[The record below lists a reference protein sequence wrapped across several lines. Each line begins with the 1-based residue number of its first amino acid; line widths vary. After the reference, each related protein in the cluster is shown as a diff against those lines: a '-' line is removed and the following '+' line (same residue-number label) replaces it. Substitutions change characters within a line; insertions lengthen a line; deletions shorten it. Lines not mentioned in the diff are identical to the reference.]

1 MKKTMTRALKISAC
15 YIVKNE
21 AENLVKS
28 IKSLKNQVNE
38 IVVVDTG
45 STDNTIAVA
54 RKLGAKVYSFPW
66 QDDFSKAR
74 NFALSKAKGDW
85 LVLLDADEYFTAKTA
100 GNIRQVIR
108 QAQQADALLVRL
120 VNYDVDKAEVQDYF
134 YQLRIV
140 RNQQGLHYEGKI
152 HEELMLSDGKSMNFR
167 RVSPET
173 LEIYHTGYSNSVTR
187 QKVERNLSILQQAVA
202 DGQSE
207 AELARYFCDCY
218 LGLGDM
224 EKCTYYGWLDV
235 KKGRRLVNFGS
246 RCHRVLMAYYAG
258 LSDTDSISKR
268 RQLAEISVEQY
279 PEVPDFWAEYSE
291 CLYQAEEYDKA
302 IAAMEKALQLMQDYH
317 GMEPSMLVERN
328 MAPQL
333 EDRLQVFRQAQADLI
348 NQEKST
354 IKPTEDKCNGGIQM
368 ARLKNKI
375 NKNRM
380 KKRNNQAKQVLT
392 SLKHDMQQFME
403 TEDYAAAM
411 DVMAEM
417 ANNKQMDGEIM
428 YWGAQCYFFTGD
440 FERAEKWVNNAL
452 NNGYN
457 SVGLKML
464 LATLCMADERNEDAF
479 KLCEA
484 VLTEGIEGMSQQEQE
499 IFDNFMDNIS
509 YGYDELVSEYPKISA
524 YLQKKQIENEANSPV
539 NKLKEIL
546 KSRKIEEA
554 KPQQA
559 KVQEEVKTEPEE
571 VSSEDKAQAA
581 LARLRQLLS
590 KNKDSEEK
598 QVVEEVNEVQESDAA
613 TITREDITPEAVRE
627 KEVTASEI
635 QQVEAAQPIV
645 EEFDNVQQN
654 ESEKIDVS
662 DTLAKIAAKEIS
674 LVEKVRLINVFAG
687 VCYQQ
692 GDYQSA
698 FDLLSAALEL
708 DGQDAATLKNIAY
721 TCLSAGEQEQA
732 MSFAAKLPVVDF
744 ALLYALKQN

>member
-1 MKKTMTRALKISAC
+1 MGKAGAMKISAC

-21 AENLVKS
+21 AKNLVKS

-45 STDNTIAVA
+45 STDNTIIVA
-54 RKLGAKVYSFPW
+54 RKLGAKVYSFLW

-74 NFALSKAKGDW
+74 NYALSKAQGDW
-85 LVLLDADEYFTAKTA
+85 LILLDADEYFTAKTA
-100 GNIRQVIR
+100 GNIRKIIR
-108 QAQQADALLVRL
+108 QAKQIDGLLVQL
-120 VNYDVDKAEVQDYF
+120 VNFDVDKAEVQNYF
-134 YQLRIV
+134 NALRIV
-140 RNQQGLHYEGKI
+140 KKQAGLHYEGMI
-152 HEELMLSDGKSMNFR
+152 HEELKLSSDNTMKLTQVPANM
-167 RVSPET
+167 
-173 LEIYHTGYSNSVTR
+173 LEIYHTGYATSVSQ
-187 QKVERNLSILQQAVA
+187 QKIKRNLQMLQQAVA
-202 DGQSE
+202 KGQSE
-207 AELARYFCDCY
+207 ESLARYFCDCY
-218 LGLGDM
+218 FGLEDM
-224 EKCTYYGWLDV
+224 EKCEHYGWMEIS
-235 KKGRRLVNFGS
+235 KGRQALNFGS
-246 RCHRVLMAYYAG
+246 RCHRILMNYYG
-258 LSDTDSISKR
+258 QRTDAESMAKR

-291 CLYQAEEYDKA
+291 CFYQAGEYAQA
-302 IAAMEKALQLMQDYH
+302 IDAMEKALQLMQDYH
-317 GMEPSMLVERN
+317 GMEPSMLVEWH

-333 EDRLQVFRQAQADLI
+333 EDRLHIFRRAQANLI

-354 IKPTEDKCNGGIQM
+354 IKPTDDKCNGGIQM

-380 KKRNNQAKQVLT
+380 KKRNNQVKQVL
-392 SLKHDMQQFME
+392 SGLKHDMQQFME
-403 TEDYAAAM
+403 AEDYTAAM

-417 ANNKQMDGEIM
+417 AANKQMDGKIM

-464 LATLCMADERNEDAF
+464 LATLCMTEERSEEAF

-484 VLTEGIEGMSQQEQE
+484 VLTEGIEGMSKQDQE
-499 IFDNFMDNIS
+499 IFDNFMDNIN

-524 YLQKKQIENEANSPV
+524 YLQKKQADIEANSPV
-539 NKLKEIL
+539 NKLKQIL
-546 KSRKIEEA
+546 KGKQDEEI
-554 KPQQA
+554 KPHQTE
-559 KVQEEVKTEPEE
+559 VQEDVKIEPEE
-571 VSSEDKAQAA
+571 VPSEDKAQAA

-590 KNKDSEEK
+590 NNKANGEK
-598 QVVEEVNEVQESDAA
+598 KTVEEVNEVQEPAEA
-613 TITREDITPEAVRE
+613 TITREDITPVAVQE
-627 KEVTASEI
+627 KKLPAPDV
-635 QQVEAAQPIV
+635 QQVEENQPIV
-645 EEFDNVQQN
+645 EESDNVQQN
-654 ESEKIDVS
+654 EVEKVDVS

-698 FDLLSAALEL
+698 FDLLSAAMEL

-732 MSFAAKLPVVDF
+732 MSFATKLPVVDF

>member
-1 MKKTMTRALKISAC
+1 MGKAGALKISAC

-21 AENLVKS
+21 AENLAKS
-28 IKSLKNQVNE
+28 IKSLKTQVNE

-45 STDNTIAVA
+45 SIDNTMTVA
-54 RKLGAKVYSFPW
+54 RKLGAKVYSFSW

-74 NFALSKAKGDW
+74 NFALSKAQGDW

-100 GNIRQVIR
+100 GNIRKIIH
-108 QAQQADALLVRL
+108 QAQQADALLIQM
-120 VNYDVDKAEVQDYF
+120 VNYDVDKAEIQDYF

-152 HEELMLSDGKSMNFR
+152 HEELKLSEGKSMKFLR
-167 RVSPET
+167 IPPEM
-173 LEIYHTGYSNSVTR
+173 LEIYHTGYASSVSR
-187 QKVERNLSILQQAVA
+187 QKLERNLKLLQQAV
-202 DGQSE
+202 DNGQSE
-207 AELARYFCDCY
+207 IDLARYFCDCY

-224 EKCTYYGWLDV
+224 EKCIYYGWLDV
-235 KKGRRLVNFGS
+235 KKEWQSVNFGS
-246 RCHRVLMAYYAG
+246 RCHRVLMAYYG
-258 LSDTDSISKR
+258 GRNDGESISKR

-291 CLYQAEEYDKA
+291 CLYQAGEYDQA
-302 IAAMEKALQLMQDYH
+302 IAAMEKALQLMQNYR
-317 GMEPSMLVERN
+317 GMEPSMLVEGN

-392 SLKHDMQQFME
+392 GLKHDMQQLME
-403 TEDYAAAM
+403 AEDYTAAM

-417 ANNKQMDGEIM
+417 AANKQMDGEIM

-464 LATLCMADERNEDAF
+464 LATLCMSEERNEDAF

-484 VLTEGIEGMSQQEQE
+484 VLTEGIEGMSKQDQE

-509 YGYDELVSEYPKISA
+509 YGYDELVAEYPKISK
-524 YLQKKQIENEANSPV
+524 YLQKKQADNEVNSPV
-539 NKLKEIL
+539 SKLKQIL
-546 KSRKIEEA
+546 KSKEVEEA
-554 KPQQA
+554 KPQQVD
-559 KVQEEVKTEPEE
+559 VQEEVKTETEE
-571 VSSEDKAQAA
+571 APSEDKAQAA

-598 QVVEEVNEVQESDAA
+598 QAVEEVNEVQEPAEA
-613 TITREDITPEAVRE
+613 IINREVVVPESVQEKEEITP
-627 KEVTASEI
+627 EI
-635 QQVEAAQPIV
+635 QQVEENQPI
-645 EEFDNVQQN
+645 EEESDKVQQN
-654 ESEKIDVS
+654 ETEKVDVS
-662 DTLAKIAAKEIS
+662 DTLTKIAAKEIS

-708 DGQDAATLKNIAY
+708 DGQDVATLKNIVY

-732 MSFAAKLPVVDF
+732 LSFAAKLPVVDF

>member
-54 RKLGAKVYSFPW
+54 RKLGAKVYSFLW

-85 LVLLDADEYFTAKTA
+85 LILLDADEYFTDETA

-108 QAQQADALLVRL
+108 QAQQADALLVHL
-120 VNYDVDKAEVQDYF
+120 VNYDVDKARMQEYF

-140 RNQQGLHYEGKI
+140 RNQQGIHYEGKI
-152 HEELMLSDGKSMNFR
+152 HEELKLSEGKSMKFLMIP
-167 RVSPET
+167 PEA
-173 LEIYHTGYSNSVTR
+173 LKIYHTGYSNSVTR
-187 QKVERNLSILQQAVA
+187 EKVERNLRILQQAVA

-302 IAAMEKALQLMQDYH
+302 IAAMEKALQLMQDYR
-317 GMEPSMLVERN
+317 GIEPSMLVERN

-380 KKRNNQAKQVLT
+380 KKRNNQAKQVLAG
-392 SLKHDMQQFME
+392 LKHDMQQFME

-417 ANNKQMDGEIM
+417 ATNKQMDGEIM

-509 YGYDELVSEYPKISA
+509 YGYDELVSEYPKIIE
-524 YLQKKQIENEANSPV
+524 YLQKKQADTEANSPV

-546 KSRKIEEA
+546 KGKEVEEA

-559 KVQEEVKTEPEE
+559 EVQEEVKTEPEE
-571 VSSEDKAQAA
+571 APSEDKAQAA

-590 KNKDSEEK
+590 KNKE
-598 QVVEEVNEVQESDAA
+598 QGVEENNEVQKPVET
-613 TITREDITPEAVRE
+613 TIISEAVQEKDEITP
-627 KEVTASEI
+627 EI
-635 QQVEAAQPIV
+635 QQVEENQPV
-645 EEFDNVQQN
+645 VKEFDNVQQN
-654 ESEKIDVS
+654 EAEKVDVS

-698 FDLLSAALEL
+698 FDLLSAALEI

>member
-1 MKKTMTRALKISAC
+1 MGKAGALKISAC
-15 YIVKNE
+15 YIAKNE
-21 AENLVKS
+21 AENLAKS
-28 IKSLKNQVNE
+28 IKSLKTQVNE

-45 STDNTIAVA
+45 STDNTIVVA
-54 RKLGAKVYSFPW
+54 RKLGARVYSFLW

-74 NFALSKAKGDW
+74 NFALSKAKGEW
-85 LVLLDADEYFTAKTA
+85 LVLLDADEYFNAKTA

-108 QAQQADALLVRL
+108 QAQQADGLLIQM
-120 VNYDVDKAEVQDYF
+120 VNYDVDKAEIQDYF

-152 HEELMLSDGKSMNFR
+152 HEELKLSDGKSMKFFR
-167 RVSPET
+167 IHPEM
-173 LEIYHTGYSNSVTR
+173 LEIYHTGYASSVSR
-187 QKVERNLSILQQAVA
+187 QKLERNLKLLQQAV
-202 DGQSE
+202 DNGQSE
-207 AELARYFCDCY
+207 VDLARYFCDCY

-235 KKGRRLVNFGS
+235 KKGRQSVNFGS
-246 RCHRVLMAYYAG
+246 RCHRVLMAYYG
-258 LSDTDSISKR
+258 GRNDGESISKR

-279 PEVPDFWAEYSE
+279 SEVPDFWAEYSE
-291 CLYQAEEYDKA
+291 CLYQAGEYAQA
-302 IAAMEKALQLMQDYH
+302 IAAMEKALQLMQDYQ
-317 GMEPSMLVERN
+317 GMEPSMLVEGH

-333 EDRLQVFRQAQADLI
+333 EDRLQVFRQAQANLI

-380 KKRNNQAKQVLT
+380 KKWNNQAKQVLT
-392 SLKHDMQQFME
+392 GLKHDMQQFME
-403 TEDYAAAM
+403 AEDYSAAM

-417 ANNKQMDGEIM
+417 AANKQMDEEIM

-457 SVGLKML
+457 SGGLKML
-464 LATLCMADERNEDAF
+464 LATLCMSEERNEDAF
-479 KLCEA
+479 RLCEV
-484 VLTEGIEGMSQQEQE
+484 VLTEGIEGMSKQDQE

-509 YGYDELVSEYPKISA
+509 YGYDELVTQYPNISE
-524 YLQKKQIENEANSPV
+524 YLQKKQADKEINSPV

-546 KSRKIEEA
+546 KGKKVEEA
-554 KPQQA
+554 KPQQVD
-559 KVQEEVKTEPEE
+559 VQEEVKTEPEKTPN
-571 VSSEDKAQAA
+571 EDKAQAA

-598 QVVEEVNEVQESDAA
+598 QAVEEVNEVQEPAEA
-613 TITREDITPEAVRE
+613 TITREVIAPVAVQDKEEITP
-627 KEVTASEI
+627 EI
-635 QQVEAAQPIV
+635 QQVEEAQPIA
-645 EEFDNVQQN
+645 EESDNVQQN
-654 ESEKIDVS
+654 EAEKVDVS

>member
-1 MKKTMTRALKISAC
+1 MGKAGALKISAC

-21 AENLVKS
+21 AKNLAKS

-45 STDNTIAVA
+45 STDNSITVA
-54 RKLGAKVYSFPW
+54 RKLGARVYSFPW
-66 QDDFSKAR
+66 QDDFSQVR

-108 QAQQADALLVRL
+108 QAQQADGLLIQM
-120 VNYDVDKAEVQDYF
+120 VNYDVDKAEIQDYF

-152 HEELMLSDGKSMNFR
+152 HEELKLSEGKSMKFFR
-167 RVSPET
+167 IPPEM
-173 LEIYHTGYSNSVTR
+173 LEIYHTGYASSVSR
-187 QKVERNLSILQQAVA
+187 QKLERNLKLLQQAV
-202 DGQSE
+202 DNGQSE
-207 AELARYFCDCY
+207 ADLARYFCDCY

-224 EKCTYYGWLDV
+224 EKCIYYGWLDV
-235 KKGRRLVNFGS
+235 KKGRQSVNFGS
-246 RCHRVLMAYYAG
+246 RCHRVLMAYYG
-258 LSDTDSISKR
+258 GRNDGESISKR
-268 RQLAEISVEQY
+268 RQLAEISTEQY

-291 CLYQAEEYDKA
+291 CLYQAGEYAHA

-317 GMEPSMLVERN
+317 GMEPSMLVEGH

-354 IKPTEDKCNGGIQM
+354 IKPTEDKCDGGIQM

-392 SLKHDMQQFME
+392 GLKHDMQQFME
-403 TEDYAAAM
+403 AEDYTAAM

-417 ANNKQMDGEIM
+417 AANKQMDGEIM

-457 SVGLKML
+457 SGGLKML
-464 LATLCMADERNEDAF
+464 LATLCMTEERNEDAF
-479 KLCEA
+479 KLCDV
-484 VLTEGIEGMSQQEQE
+484 VLTEGIEGMSKQDQE

-509 YGYDELVSEYPKISA
+509 YGYDELVSEYPKISE
-524 YLQKKQIENEANSPV
+524 YLQKKQADTEVNSPV
-539 NKLKEIL
+539 NKLKEML
-546 KSRKIEEA
+546 KGKEMKEA
-554 KPQQA
+554 EPQQA
-559 KVQEEVKTEPEE
+559 KVQEEVKTEPEKTPT
-571 VSSEDKAQAA
+571 EDKAQAA

-590 KNKDSEEK
+590 KNKE
-598 QVVEEVNEVQESDAA
+598 QVVEGNSEVQKPVESAIISEA
-613 TITREDITPEAVRE
+613 VQEKEEITPE
-627 KEVTASEI
+627 I
-635 QQVEAAQPIV
+635 QRV
-645 EEFDNVQQN
+645 EENQPVVEESDDVQQK
-654 ESEKIDVS
+654 EAEKVDVS

>member
-1 MKKTMTRALKISAC
+1 MGKARALKITAC

-21 AENLVKS
+21 AENLAKS

-45 STDNTIAVA
+45 STDNTMTVA

-100 GNIRQVIR
+100 GNIRQVIHR
-108 QAQQADALLVRL
+108 AKQVDGLLVQL
-120 VNYDVDKAEVQDYF
+120 VNFDVDKAKVQNYF
-134 YQLRIV
+134 NALRIV
-140 RNQQGLHYEGKI
+140 RKQAGLHYEGMI
-152 HEELMLSDGKSMNFR
+152 HEELKLSGDNSMKLAQVPANM
-167 RVSPET
+167 
-173 LEIYHTGYSNSVTR
+173 LEIYHTGYATSVSK
-187 QKVERNLSILQQAVA
+187 QKIKRNLQMLQQAVA
-202 DGQSE
+202 NGQSE
-207 AELARYFCDCY
+207 ESLARYFCDCY
-218 LGLGDM
+218 FGLDDM
-224 EKCTYYGWLDV
+224 EKCEYYGWIEIR
-235 KKGRRLVNFGS
+235 KGRQSLNFGS
-246 RCHRVLMAYYAG
+246 RCHRVLMNYYGQRNDAE
-258 LSDTDSISKR
+258 SMAKR

-291 CLYQAEEYDKA
+291 CLYQTGEYAQA
-302 IAAMEKALQLMQDYH
+302 IAAMEKALELMQDYH
-317 GMEPSMLVERN
+317 GMEPSMLVEGH

-333 EDRLQVFRQAQADLI
+333 EERLQVFRQLQADLI

-417 ANNKQMDGEIM
+417 AANKQMDGEIM

-457 SVGLKML
+457 GVGVKML
-464 LATLCMADERNEDAF
+464 LATLCMTEERNKDAF
-479 KLCEA
+479 KLCDA
-484 VLTEGIEGMSQQEQE
+484 VLTEGIEGMSKQDQE

-524 YLQKKQIENEANSPV
+524 YLQKKQADNEANSPV

-546 KSRKIEEA
+546 KGKKIEEA
-554 KPQQA
+554 KPQQ
-559 KVQEEVKTEPEE
+559 VDIQEEVKTEQEE
-571 VSSEDKAQAA
+571 APSEDKAQAA

-590 KNKDSEEK
+590 KNKE
-598 QVVEEVNEVQESDAA
+598 QGVEENNEVQKPVET
-613 TITREDITPEAVRE
+613 TIISEAVQEKDEITPEIQRVE
-627 KEVTASEI
+627 KS
-635 QQVEAAQPIV
+635 QPIV
-645 EEFDNVQQN
+645 EESDNVQHN
-654 ESEKIDVS
+654 EVEKVDVS

-744 ALLYALKQN
+744 ALLYALKQG

>member
-1 MKKTMTRALKISAC
+1 MGKAGALKISAC

-21 AENLVKS
+21 AKNLAKS

-45 STDNTIAVA
+45 STDNTITVA
-54 RKLGAKVYSFPW
+54 RKLGARVYSFPW
-66 QDDFSKAR
+66 QDDFGKAR

-108 QAQQADALLVRL
+108 QAKQADAILIQM
-120 VNYDVDKAEVQDYF
+120 VNYDVDKAEIQDYF

-152 HEELMLSDGKSMNFR
+152 HEELKLSEGKSMKFL
-167 RVSPET
+167 RVLPEM
-173 LEIYHTGYSNSVTR
+173 LEIYHTGYASSVSR
-187 QKVERNLSILQQAVA
+187 QKLERNLKLLQQAV
-202 DGQSE
+202 DNGQSE
-207 AELARYFCDCY
+207 ADLARYFCDCY

-235 KKGRRLVNFGS
+235 KKGRQSVNFGS
-246 RCHRVLMAYYAG
+246 RCHRVLMAYYG
-258 LSDTDSISKR
+258 GRNDRESISKR
-268 RQLAEISVEQY
+268 RQLAEISTEQY

-291 CLYQAEEYDKA
+291 CLYQTGEYARA
-302 IAAMEKALQLMQDYH
+302 IAAMEKALELMQDYH
-317 GMEPSMLVERN
+317 GMEPSMLVEGH

-333 EDRLQVFRQAQADLI
+333 ETRLQVFRQAQADLI

-380 KKRNNQAKQVLT
+380 KKRNNQSKQVLT
-392 SLKHDMQQFME
+392 GLKHDMQQFME
-403 TEDYAAAM
+403 AEDYAAAM

-417 ANNKQMDGEIM
+417 AANKQMDGEIM

-457 SVGLKML
+457 NRGLKML
-464 LATLCMADERNEDAF
+464 LATLCMSEERNEDAF
-479 KLCEA
+479 KLCEV

-509 YGYDELVSEYPKISA
+509 YGYDELMSKYPKISE
-524 YLQKKQIENEANSPV
+524 YFQKKQADTEVNSPV

-546 KSRKIEEA
+546 KGKKIEEA
-554 KPQQA
+554 KPQQDEA
-559 KVQEEVKTEPEE
+559 QEEVKTEQEE
-571 VSSEDKAQAA
+571 APSEDKAQAA

-590 KNKDSEEK
+590 KNKEQGVEK
-598 QVVEEVNEVQESDAA
+598 NNEVQKPVES
-613 TITREDITPEAVRE
+613 TIISEAVQEKEEITPD
-627 KEVTASEI
+627 I
-635 QQVEAAQPIV
+635 QQVEAPQPIV
-645 EEFDNVQQN
+645 EESDNVQQN
-654 ESEKIDVS
+654 EVEKVDVS

-674 LVEKVRLINVFAG
+674 LVEKVHLINVFAG

-732 MSFAAKLPVVDF
+732 MSFVAKLPVVDF

>member
-1 MKKTMTRALKISAC
+1 MGKAGALKISAC

-28 IKSLKNQVNE
+28 IKSLKSQVNE

-45 STDNTIAVA
+45 STDNTITVA

-108 QAQQADALLVRL
+108 QAQQADGLLIQM
-120 VNYDVDKAEVQDYF
+120 VNYDVDKAEIQDYF

-140 RNQQGLHYEGKI
+140 CNQQGLHYEGKI
-152 HEELMLSDGKSMNFR
+152 HEELKLSEGKSMKFIR
-167 RVSPET
+167 IPPEM
-173 LEIYHTGYSNSVTR
+173 LEIYHTGYASSVSR
-187 QKVERNLSILQQAVA
+187 QKLERNLKLLQQAV
-202 DGQSE
+202 DNGQSE
-207 AELARYFCDCY
+207 ADLARYFCDCY

-235 KKGRRLVNFGS
+235 KKGRQSVNFGS
-246 RCHRVLMAYYAG
+246 RCHRVLMAYYG
-258 LSDTDSISKR
+258 GRNDGESISKR
-268 RQLAEISVEQY
+268 RQLAEISTEQY

-291 CLYQAEEYDKA
+291 CLYQAGEYAQA

-317 GMEPSMLVERN
+317 GMEPSMLVEGH
-328 MAPQL
+328 MAHQL
-333 EDRLQVFRQAQADLI
+333 EARLQVFRQAQADLI

-380 KKRNNQAKQVLT
+380 KKRNNQAKQVLAG
-392 SLKHDMQQFME
+392 LKHDMQQFME
-403 TEDYAAAM
+403 TEAYAAAM

-457 SVGLKML
+457 GVGVKML
-464 LATLCMADERNEDAF
+464 LATLCMSEERNEDAF
-479 KLCEA
+479 KLCDA
-484 VLTEGIEGMSQQEQE
+484 VLTEGIEGMSKQDQE

-509 YGYDELVSEYPKISA
+509 YGYDELVSEYPKISE
-524 YLQKKQIENEANSPV
+524 YLQKKQADNEANSPV
-539 NKLKEIL
+539 SKLKEIL
-546 KSRKIEEA
+546 KGKEMKEA
-554 KPQQA
+554 EPQQA
-559 KVQEEVKTEPEE
+559 KDQEEVKTEPD
-571 VSSEDKAQAA
+571 EDKAQAA

-590 KNKDSEEK
+590 KNKE
-598 QVVEEVNEVQESDAA
+598 QVVEGNNEVQKPVET
-613 TITREDITPEAVRE
+613 TIISEAVQEKDEITPEIQRVE
-627 KEVTASEI
+627 KS
-635 QQVEAAQPIV
+635 QPIG
-645 EEFDNVQQN
+645 EESDNVQQN
-654 ESEKIDVS
+654 EVEKVDVS
-662 DTLAKIAAKEIS
+662 DTLAKIATKDIS

-698 FDLLSAALEL
+698 FDLLSAALKI

>member
-1 MKKTMTRALKISAC
+1 MGKARALKISAC

-21 AENLVKS
+21 AKNLAKS

-54 RKLGAKVYSFPW
+54 RKLGAKVYSFLW

-85 LVLLDADEYFTAKTA
+85 LILLDADEYFTDETA

-108 QAQQADALLVRL
+108 QAQQADALLVQL
-120 VNYDVDKAEVQDYF
+120 VNYDVDKARMQEYF

-140 RNQQGLHYEGKI
+140 RNQQGIHYEGKI
-152 HEELMLSDGKSMNFR
+152 HEELKLSEGKSMKFLMIP
-167 RVSPET
+167 PEA
-173 LEIYHTGYSNSVTR
+173 LKIYHTGYSNSVTR
-187 QKVERNLSILQQAVA
+187 EKVERNLRILQQAVA

-218 LGLGDM
+218 LVLGDM
-224 EKCTYYGWLDV
+224 EKCIHYGWMDI
-235 KKGRRLVNFGS
+235 KKGRRSVNFGS

-258 LSDTDSISKR
+258 LGDVNSIIKR

-279 PEVPDFWAEYSE
+279 PGVPDFWAEYSE

-317 GMEPSMLVERN
+317 GMEPSMLVEEH

-333 EDRLQVFRQAQADLI
+333 EDRLHVFRQAQADLT

-392 SLKHDMQQFME
+392 GLKHDMQQFME
-403 TEDYAAAM
+403 AEDYTAAM

-417 ANNKQMDGEIM
+417 AANKQMDGEIM

-457 SVGLKML
+457 SAGLKML
-464 LATLCMADERNEDAF
+464 LATLCMSEERNEDGI

-484 VLTEGIEGMSQQEQE
+484 VLTEGIEGMSKQEQE

-509 YGYDELVSEYPKISA
+509 YGYDELVSEYPKISE
-524 YLQKKQIENEANSPV
+524 YLQKKRVDTEANSPV
-539 NKLKEIL
+539 NKLKQIL
-546 KSRKIEEA
+546 KDKNVEEIQ
-554 KPQQA
+554 PQQMEA
-559 KVQEEVKTEPEE
+559 QEEVKTALTEAP
-571 VSSEDKAQAA
+571 SEDKAQAA

-590 KNKDSEEK
+590 KNKE
-598 QVVEEVNEVQESDAA
+598 QTVEEVNEVQKPAEA
-613 TITREDITPEAVRE
+613 TITREDIAPVAVQE
-627 KEVTASEI
+627 KEVPTPEI
-635 QQVEAAQPIV
+635 QQVEEAQSLA
-645 EEFDNVQQN
+645 EESDNVQQN
-654 ESEKIDVS
+654 EDEKVDVS

-708 DGQDAATLKNIAY
+708 DGQNTATLKNIAY

-732 MSFAAKLPVVDF
+732 MSFAAKLPMVDF

>member
-1 MKKTMTRALKISAC
+1 MGKARALKISAC

-21 AENLVKS
+21 AKNLAKS

-45 STDNTIAVA
+45 STDNTIVVA
-54 RKLGAKVYSFPW
+54 RKLGARVYNFPW

-85 LVLLDADEYFTAKTA
+85 LILLDADEYFTAKTA

-108 QAQQADALLVRL
+108 QAQQADALLIQM
-120 VNYDVDKAEVQDYF
+120 VNYDVDKAEIQDYF

-140 RNQQGLHYEGKI
+140 CNQQGLHYEGKI
-152 HEELMLSDGKSMNFR
+152 HEELKLSDGKSMKFFR
-167 RVSPET
+167 IPPEM
-173 LEIYHTGYSNSVTR
+173 LEIYHTGYASGVSR
-187 QKVERNLSILQQAVA
+187 QKLERNLRLLQQAL
-202 DGQSE
+202 DNGQSE
-207 AELARYFCDCY
+207 ADLARYFCDCY

-235 KKGRRLVNFGS
+235 KKGRQSVNFGS
-246 RCHRVLMAYYAG
+246 RCHRVLMAYYG
-258 LSDTDSISKR
+258 GRNDDESICKR
-268 RQLAEISVEQY
+268 RQLAEISTEEY

-291 CLYQAEEYDKA
+291 CLYQAGEYAQA
-302 IAAMEKALQLMQDYH
+302 IAAMKKALQLMQAYH
-317 GMEPSMLVERN
+317 GMEPSMLVERH

-333 EDRLQVFRQAQADLI
+333 EARLQVFRQAQANLI

-392 SLKHDMQQFME
+392 GLKHDMQQFME
-403 TEDYAAAM
+403 AEDYTAAM

-417 ANNKQMDGEIM
+417 AANKQMDGEIM

-457 SVGLKML
+457 GVGLKML
-464 LATLCMADERNEDAF
+464 LATLCMSEERNEDAF
-479 KLCEA
+479 KLCEV

-509 YGYDELVSEYPKISA
+509 YGYDELVAQYPNISE
-524 YLQKKQIENEANSPV
+524 YLQKKQADKEINSPV

-546 KSRKIEEA
+546 KGKEMKEA
-554 KPQQA
+554 EPQQA
-559 KVQEEVKTEPEE
+559 KVQEKVKTEPEKTPN
-571 VSSEDKAQAA
+571 EDKAQAA

-590 KNKDSEEK
+590 KNKEQS
-598 QVVEEVNEVQESDAA
+598 VEEANEVQEPAEA
-613 TITREDITPEAVRE
+613 IITREVVVPESVKEKEEITPDV
-627 KEVTASEI
+627 
-635 QQVEAAQPIV
+635 QQVEENQPIV
-645 EEFDNVQQN
+645 GESDNVQQN
-654 ESEKIDVS
+654 DAEKVDVS
-662 DTLAKIAAKEIS
+662 DTLTKIAAKEIS
-674 LVEKVRLINVFAG
+674 LAEKVRLINVFAG

>member
-1 MKKTMTRALKISAC
+1 MGKARALKITAC

-21 AENLVKS
+21 VENLAKS

-45 STDNTIAVA
+45 STDDTIAVA

-85 LVLLDADEYFTAKTA
+85 LILLDADEYFTAKTA

-108 QAQQADALLVRL
+108 QAQQVDGLLVQL
-120 VNYDVDKAEVQDYF
+120 VNYDVDKAEVQNYF
-134 YQLRIV
+134 NALRIV
-140 RNQQGLHYEGKI
+140 RKQIGLHYEGLI
-152 HEELMLSDGKSMNFR
+152 HEELKLSDDNSMKLTQVPANM
-167 RVSPET
+167 
-173 LEIYHTGYSNSVTR
+173 LEIYHTGYATSVSQ
-187 QKVERNLSILQQAVA
+187 QKIKRNIQMLQQAVA
-202 DGQSE
+202 NGQSE
-207 AELARYFCDCY
+207 ESLARYFCDCY
-218 LGLGDM
+218 FGLDDM
-224 EKCTYYGWLDV
+224 EKCEYYGWMEIR
-235 KKGRRLVNFGS
+235 KGRQSLNFGS
-246 RCHRVLMAYYAG
+246 RCHRVLMNYYG
-258 LSDTDSISKR
+258 QRSDAKSMAKR

-291 CLYQAEEYDKA
+291 CFYQAGEYAQA

-317 GMEPSMLVERN
+317 GMEPSMLVEGH
-328 MAPQL
+328 MAPKL
-333 EDRLQVFRQAQADLI
+333 EDRLQVFRQAQANLI

-354 IKPTEDKCNGGIQM
+354 IKPTEDKCNGGIKM

-392 SLKHDMQQFME
+392 GLKHDMQQFME
-403 TEDYAAAM
+403 AEDYTAAM
-411 DVMAEM
+411 DIMAEM
-417 ANNKQMDGEIM
+417 AANKQMDGEIM

-464 LATLCMADERNEDAF
+464 LATLCMTEERSEEAF

-484 VLTEGIEGMSQQEQE
+484 VLMEGIEGMSKQDQE
-499 IFDNFMDNIS
+499 IFGNFMDNIS
-509 YGYDELVSEYPKISA
+509 YGYDELVSEYPKISE
-524 YLQKKQIENEANSPV
+524 YLQKKQADIEVNSPV
-539 NKLKEIL
+539 SKLKQIL
-546 KSRKIEEA
+546 KSKEVEEV
-554 KPQQA
+554 KPQQVD
-559 KVQEEVKTEPEE
+559 VQEEVKTELEE
-571 VSSEDKAQAA
+571 APSEDKAQAA

-590 KNKDSEEK
+590 KNKE
-598 QVVEEVNEVQESDAA
+598 QGVEENNEVQKPVES
-613 TITREDITPEAVRE
+613 TIISEAVQEKEEITP
-627 KEVTASEI
+627 EI
-635 QQVEAAQPIV
+635 QQVEAPQPIV
-645 EEFDNVQQN
+645 EESDNVQQN
-654 ESEKIDVS
+654 EVEKIDVS

-732 MSFAAKLPVVDF
+732 LSFATKLPVVDF
-744 ALLYALKQN
+744 ALLYALQKN

>member
-1 MKKTMTRALKISAC
+1 MGKAGALKISAC
-15 YIVKNE
+15 YIAKNE
-21 AENLVKS
+21 AENLAKS

-45 STDNTIAVA
+45 STDNTIVVA
-54 RKLGAKVYSFPW
+54 RKLGARVYSFPW

-108 QAQQADALLVRL
+108 QAQQADALLIQM
-120 VNYDVDKAEVQDYF
+120 VNYDVDKAEIQDYF

-152 HEELMLSDGKSMNFR
+152 HEELKLSEGKSMKFL
-167 RVSPET
+167 RVLPEM
-173 LEIYHTGYSNSVTR
+173 LEIYHTGYASSVSR
-187 QKVERNLSILQQAVA
+187 QKLERNLKLLQQAV
-202 DGQSE
+202 DNGQSE
-207 AELARYFCDCY
+207 ADLARYFCDCY

-235 KKGRRLVNFGS
+235 KKGRQSVNFGS
-246 RCHRVLMAYYAG
+246 RCHRVLMAYYG
-258 LSDTDSISKR
+258 GRNDGESISKR

-291 CLYQAEEYDKA
+291 CLYQAEEYAQA
-302 IAAMEKALQLMQDYH
+302 IAAMEKALELMQDYH
-317 GMEPSMLVERN
+317 GMEPSMLVEMN

-354 IKPTEDKCNGGIQM
+354 IKPTEDECNGGIKM

-375 NKNRM
+375 NKNRL

-403 TEDYAAAM
+403 ADDYTAAM
-411 DVMAEM
+411 DIMAEM
-417 ANNKQMDGEIM
+417 AVKKQMDGEIM

-464 LATLCMADERNEDAF
+464 LATLCMSEERNEDAF

-484 VLTEGIEGMSQQEQE
+484 VLTEGIEGMSKQDRE

-509 YGYDELVSEYPKISA
+509 YGYDELVAQYPNISEYF
-524 YLQKKQIENEANSPV
+524 QKKQADKKINSPV
-539 NKLKEIL
+539 NKLKDIL
-546 KSRKIEEA
+546 KGKEMKEA
-554 KPQQA
+554 EPQQA
-559 KVQEEVKTEPEE
+559 KVQEEVKTELEKTPN
-571 VSSEDKAQAA
+571 EDKAQAA

-590 KNKDSEEK
+590 KDKE
-598 QVVEEVNEVQESDAA
+598 QVVEGNNEVQKPVES
-613 TITREDITPEAVRE
+613 TIISEAVQEKEEITP
-627 KEVTASEI
+627 EI
-635 QQVEAAQPIV
+635 QQVESPQPIV
-645 EEFDNVQQN
+645 EELDNVQQN
-654 ESEKIDVS
+654 ETEKVDVS

-674 LVEKVRLINVFAG
+674 LSEKVRLINVFAG

-708 DGQDAATLKNIAY
+708 DGQDVATLKNIAY
-721 TCLSAGEQEQA
+721 TCMSAGEQEQA

>member
-1 MKKTMTRALKISAC
+1 MGKAGALKISAC

-21 AENLVKS
+21 AKNLAKS

-45 STDNTIAVA
+45 STDNTTTVA

-85 LVLLDADEYFTAKTA
+85 LILLDADEYFTAKTV

-108 QAQQADALLVRL
+108 QAQQADAILIQM
-120 VNYDVDKAEVQDYF
+120 VNYDVDKAEIQDYF

-140 RNQQGLHYEGKI
+140 RNQRGLHYEGKI
-152 HEELMLSDGKSMNFR
+152 HEELRLSDGKPMRFIR
-167 RVSPET
+167 ILPKM
-173 LEIYHTGYSNSVTR
+173 LEIYHTGYASSVSR
-187 QKVERNLSILQQAVA
+187 QKLERNLMLLQQAV
-202 DGQSE
+202 DNGQSE
-207 AELARYFCDCY
+207 ADLARYFCDCY

-235 KKGRRLVNFGS
+235 KKGRQSVNFGS
-246 RCHRVLMAYYAG
+246 RCHRVLMAYYG
-258 LSDTDSISKR
+258 GRNDGESISKR
-268 RQLAEISVEQY
+268 RQLAEISTEQY

-291 CLYQAEEYDKA
+291 CLYQTGEYAQA
-302 IAAMEKALQLMQDYH
+302 IAAMEKALELMQDYH
-317 GMEPSMLVERN
+317 GMEPSMLVEGH

-333 EDRLQVFRQAQADLI
+333 EDRLQVFSQAQADLI

-354 IKPTEDKCNGGIQM
+354 IKPTDDKCNGGIQM

-392 SLKHDMQQFME
+392 GLKHDMQQFME
-403 TEDYAAAM
+403 AEDYTAAM

-417 ANNKQMDGEIM
+417 AANKQMEGEIM

-452 NNGYN
+452 NNDYN
-457 SVGLKML
+457 SAGLKMM
-464 LATLCMADERNEDAF
+464 LATLCMSEERSDDAF

-484 VLTEGIEGMSQQEQE
+484 VLTEGIDGMSKQEQE

-509 YGYDELVSEYPKISA
+509 YGYDELVAEYPKISE
-524 YLQKKQIENEANSPV
+524 YLQKKQADMEANSPV
-539 NKLKEIL
+539 NKLKQIL
-546 KSRKIEEA
+546 KYKKVEEA
-554 KPQQA
+554 KPQQMEA
-559 KVQEEVKTEPEE
+559 KEEVKDEPEE
-571 VSSEDKAQAA
+571 APSEDKAQAA

-590 KNKDSEEK
+590 KNKE
-598 QVVEEVNEVQESDAA
+598 QTVEEVNEVQEPAEA
-613 TITREDITPEAVRE
+613 NITREVIAPVADQE
-627 KEVTASEI
+627 KKEIIPEI
-635 QQVEAAQPIV
+635 QQVEENQPIA
-645 EEFDNVQQN
+645 EKSDNVQHN
-654 ESEKIDVS
+654 EAEKVDVS
-662 DTLAKIAAKEIS
+662 DTLTKIAAKEIS
-674 LVEKVRLINVFAG
+674 LIEKVRLINVFAG

-698 FDLLSAALEL
+698 FDLLSAALEI

-732 MSFAAKLPVVDF
+732 MSFVAKLPAVDF

>member
-1 MKKTMTRALKISAC
+1 MGEARVLKITAC

-28 IKSLKNQVNE
+28 IKSLKKQVNE

-45 STDNTIAVA
+45 STDNTMTVA

-85 LVLLDADEYFTAKTA
+85 LVLLDADEYFTANTA
-100 GNIRQVIR
+100 GNIRQIIH
-108 QAQQADALLVRL
+108 QAQQADALLIQM
-120 VNYDVDKAEVQDYF
+120 VNYDADMAEIQDYF
-134 YQLRIV
+134 YQMRIV
-140 RNQQGLHYEGKI
+140 RNQRGLHYEGKI
-152 HEELMLSDGKSMNFR
+152 HEELKLSEGKSMKFIR
-167 RVSPET
+167 IPPEM
-173 LEIYHTGYSNSVTR
+173 LEIYHTGYASSVSR
-187 QKVERNLSILQQAVA
+187 QKLERNLKLLQQAV
-202 DGQSE
+202 DNGQSE
-207 AELARYFCDCY
+207 ADLARYFCDCY

-235 KKGRRLVNFGS
+235 KKGRQSVNFGS
-246 RCHRVLMAYYAG
+246 RCHRVLMAYYG
-258 LSDTDSISKR
+258 GRNDGESISKR
-268 RQLAEISVEQY
+268 RQLAEISTEQY

-291 CLYQAEEYDKA
+291 CLYQAGEYAQA

-317 GMEPSMLVERN
+317 GMEPSMLVEGH
-328 MAPQL
+328 MAHQL
-333 EDRLQVFRQAQADLI
+333 EARLQVFRQAQADLI

-354 IKPTEDKCNGGIQM
+354 IKPKEDKCNGGIQM

-380 KKRNNQAKQVLT
+380 KKRNNQAKQVLAG
-392 SLKHDMQQFME
+392 LKHDMQQFME

-457 SVGLKML
+457 GVGVKML
-464 LATLCMADERNEDAF
+464 LATLCMTEERNKDAF
-479 KLCEA
+479 KLCDA
-484 VLTEGIEGMSQQEQE
+484 VLTEGIEGMSKQDQE

-524 YLQKKQIENEANSPV
+524 YLQEKQADNEANSPV
-539 NKLKEIL
+539 SKLKEIL
-546 KSRKIEEA
+546 KGKEMKEA
-554 KPQQA
+554 EPQQA
-559 KVQEEVKTEPEE
+559 KVQEEVKTEPD
-571 VSSEDKAQAA
+571 EDKAQAA

-590 KNKDSEEK
+590 KNKE
-598 QVVEEVNEVQESDAA
+598 QVVEGNNEVQKPLES
-613 TITREDITPEAVRE
+613 TIISEAVQEKEEITP
-627 KEVTASEI
+627 EI
-635 QQVEAAQPIV
+635 QQVEKSQPIG
-645 EEFDNVQQN
+645 EESDNVQQN
-654 ESEKIDVS
+654 EAEKVDVS
-662 DTLAKIAAKEIS
+662 DTLTKIAAKEIS

-732 MSFAAKLPVVDF
+732 LSFAAKLPVVDF

>member
-1 MKKTMTRALKISAC
+1 MGKAGALKISAC
-15 YIVKNE
+15 YIAKNE
-21 AENLVKS
+21 AENLAKS

-45 STDNTIAVA
+45 STDNTIVVA
-54 RKLGAKVYSFPW
+54 RRLGARVYSFPW

-85 LVLLDADEYFTAKTA
+85 LILLDADEYFTAKTA
-100 GNIRQVIR
+100 GNIRKIIR
-108 QAQQADALLVRL
+108 QAQQVDGLLVQL
-120 VNYDVDKAEVQDYF
+120 VNFDVDKAEVQNYF
-134 YQLRIV
+134 NALRIV
-140 RNQQGLHYEGKI
+140 RKQAGLHYEGMI
-152 HEELMLSDGKSMNFR
+152 HEELKLSGDNSMKLAQVPANM
-167 RVSPET
+167 
-173 LEIYHTGYSNSVTR
+173 LEIYHTGYATSVSQ
-187 QKVERNLSILQQAVA
+187 QKIKRNLQMLQQAVEN
-202 DGQSE
+202 GQSE
-207 AELARYFCDCY
+207 ESLARYFCDCY
-218 LGLGDM
+218 FGLEEM
-224 EKCTYYGWLDV
+224 EKCEHYGWMEIR
-235 KKGRRLVNFGS
+235 KGRQALNFGS
-246 RCHRVLMAYYAG
+246 RCHRVLMNYYG
-258 LSDTDSISKR
+258 QRTDAEGMAKR

-291 CLYQAEEYDKA
+291 CFYQAGEYAQA
-302 IAAMEKALQLMQDYH
+302 IAAMEKALQLMQDYQ
-317 GMEPSMLVERN
+317 GMEPSMLVEMN

-333 EDRLQVFRQAQADLI
+333 EDRLQVFRQEQADLI

-354 IKPTEDKCNGGIQM
+354 IKPTEDKCNGGIKM

-380 KKRNNQAKQVLT
+380 KKRNNQAKQVLNG
-392 SLKHDMQQFME
+392 LKHDMQQFME
-403 TEDYAAAM
+403 AEDYTAAM

-417 ANNKQMDGEIM
+417 AAHKQMDGEIM

-457 SVGLKML
+457 NRGLKML
-464 LATLCMADERNEDAF
+464 LATLCMSEERNEDAF
-479 KLCEA
+479 KLCEV
-484 VLTEGIEGMSQQEQE
+484 VLTEGIEGMSKQDQE

-509 YGYDELVSEYPKISA
+509 YGYDRLVSEYPKISA
-524 YLQKKQIENEANSPV
+524 YLQKRQADNEVNSPV
-539 NKLKEIL
+539 SKLKQIL
-546 KSRKIEEA
+546 KDKEVEEA
-554 KPQQA
+554 KPQQ
-559 KVQEEVKTEPEE
+559 VDIQEEVKTEPEE

-590 KNKDSEEK
+590 KNKE
-598 QVVEEVNEVQESDAA
+598 QGVEENNEVQKPVES
-613 TITREDITPEAVRE
+613 TIISEAVQEKDEITPE
-627 KEVTASEI
+627 I
-635 QQVEAAQPIV
+635 QRVDAPQPIV
-645 EEFDNVQQN
+645 EESDNVQQN
-654 ESEKIDVS
+654 EAEKVDVP
-662 DTLAKIAAKEIS
+662 DALTKIAAKEIS

>member
-1 MKKTMTRALKISAC
+1 MGKAGALKISAC

-21 AENLVKS
+21 AENLAKS
-28 IKSLKNQVNE
+28 IKSLKTQVNE

-45 STDNTIAVA
+45 STDNTIVVA

-74 NFALSKAKGDW
+74 NFALSKVKGDW

-100 GNIRQVIR
+100 GNIRKIIR
-108 QAQQADALLVRL
+108 QAQQADALLIQM
-120 VNYDVDKAEVQDYF
+120 VNYDVDKAEIQDYF

-152 HEELMLSDGKSMNFR
+152 HEELKLSDGKSMKFLR
-167 RVSPET
+167 IPPEM
-173 LEIYHTGYSNSVTR
+173 LEIYHTGYASSVSR
-187 QKVERNLSILQQAVA
+187 QKLERNLKLLQQAV
-202 DGQSE
+202 DNGQSE
-207 AELARYFCDCY
+207 IDLARYFCDCY

-235 KKGRRLVNFGS
+235 KKGRQSVNFGS
-246 RCHRVLMAYYAG
+246 RCHRVLMAYYG
-258 LSDTDSISKR
+258 GRNDGESISKR
-268 RQLAEISVEQY
+268 RQLAEISVQQY

-291 CLYQAEEYDKA
+291 CLYQAEEYAQA

-317 GMEPSMLVERN
+317 GMEPSMLVEGH
-328 MAPQL
+328 MASQL
-333 EDRLQVFRQAQADLI
+333 EARLQAFRRAQADLI

-392 SLKHDMQQFME
+392 GLKHDMQQFME
-403 TEDYAAAM
+403 AEDYTAAM

-417 ANNKQMDGEIM
+417 ASNKQMDGEIM

-464 LATLCMADERNEDAF
+464 LATLCMTEERNEDAF

-484 VLTEGIEGMSQQEQE
+484 VLTEGIEGMSKQDQE

-509 YGYDELVSEYPKISA
+509 YGYDELVSEYLKISE
-524 YLQKKQIENEANSPV
+524 YLQKKQADNEANSPV
-539 NKLKEIL
+539 NKLKQIL
-546 KSRKIEEA
+546 KDKEVEEA
-554 KPQQA
+554 KPQQVD
-559 KVQEEVKTEPEE
+559 VQEEVKTEPEE
-571 VSSEDKAQAA
+571 APSEDKAQAA

-590 KNKDSEEK
+590 KNKFSEEK
-598 QVVEEVNEVQESDAA
+598 QAVEEVNEVQEPAGA
-613 TITREDITPEAVRE
+613 TITREVVAPVAVQD
-627 KEVTASEI
+627 KEEIIPEI
-635 QQVEAAQPIV
+635 QRV
-645 EEFDNVQQN
+645 EENQPVVKESDNVQQN
-654 ESEKIDVS
+654 EAEKVDVS
-662 DTLAKIAAKEIS
+662 DTLTKIAAKEIS

-687 VCYQQ
+687 VCYKQ

-698 FDLLSAALEL
+698 FDLLSAALKL

-732 MSFAAKLPVVDF
+732 LSFAAKLPVVDF

>member
-1 MKKTMTRALKISAC
+1 MGKARALKISAC

-21 AENLVKS
+21 AENLAKS

-45 STDNTIAVA
+45 STDNTVTVA
-54 RKLGAKVYSFPW
+54 RKLGAKIYSFPW

-85 LVLLDADEYFTAKTA
+85 LILLDADEYFTAKTA

-108 QAQQADALLVRL
+108 QAQQADALLIQM
-120 VNYDVDKAEVQDYF
+120 VNYDVDKAEIQDYF

-140 RNQQGLHYEGKI
+140 RNQQGLYYEGKI
-152 HEELMLSDGKSMNFR
+152 HEELKLSEGQSMKFFR
-167 RVSPET
+167 IPPEV
-173 LEIYHTGYSNSVTR
+173 LEIYHTGYASSVSR
-187 QKVERNLSILQQAVA
+187 QKLERNLKLLQQAV
-202 DGQSE
+202 DNGQSE
-207 AELARYFCDCY
+207 ADLARYFCDCY

-224 EKCTYYGWLDV
+224 EKCIYYGWLDV
-235 KKGRRLVNFGS
+235 KKGRQSVNFGS
-246 RCHRVLMAYYAG
+246 RCHRVLMAYYG
-258 LSDTDSISKR
+258 GRNDGESISKR
-268 RQLAEISVEQY
+268 RQLAEISTEQY

-291 CLYQAEEYDKA
+291 CFYQAGEYAQA
-302 IAAMEKALQLMQDYH
+302 IVAMEKAVQLMQDYH
-317 GMEPSMLVERN
+317 GMEPSMLVEGH

-392 SLKHDMQQFME
+392 GLKHDMQQFME
-403 TEDYAAAM
+403 AEDYTAAM

-417 ANNKQMDGEIM
+417 AANKQMDGEIM

-457 SVGLKML
+457 GVGLKML
-464 LATLCMADERNEDAF
+464 LATLCMTEERNEDAF
-479 KLCEA
+479 KLCDA
-484 VLTEGIEGMSQQEQE
+484 VLTEGIEGMSKQEQE

-509 YGYDELVSEYPKISA
+509 YGYDELVSEHPKISE
-524 YLQKKQIENEANSPV
+524 YLQKKQAETEANSPV
-539 NKLKEIL
+539 NKLKQIL
-546 KSRKIEEA
+546 KDKESDEVR
-554 KPQQA
+554 PSQA
-559 KVQEEVKTEPEE
+559 KVQVEVKTEQEKTPT
-571 VSSEDKAQAA
+571 EDKAQAA

-598 QVVEEVNEVQESDAA
+598 QAVEEVNKVQEPAEA
-613 TITREDITPEAVRE
+613 TITREVIASVADQEKKEITPE
-627 KEVTASEI
+627 I
-635 QQVEAAQPIV
+635 QQLEENQPIA
-645 EEFDNVQQN
+645 EKSDDVQQN
-654 ESEKIDVS
+654 EAEKVDVS
-662 DTLAKIAAKEIS
+662 DTLAKIVAKEIS

-687 VCYQQ
+687 VCYKQ

-732 MSFAAKLPVVDF
+732 LSFAAKLPVVDF

>member
-1 MKKTMTRALKISAC
+1 MGKARALKISAC

-21 AENLVKS
+21 AKNLAKS

-45 STDNTIAVA
+45 STDNTIVVA
-54 RKLGAKVYSFPW
+54 RKLGARVYNFPW

-85 LVLLDADEYFTAKTA
+85 LILLDADEYFTAKTA

-108 QAQQADALLVRL
+108 QAQQADALLIQM
-120 VNYDVDKAEVQDYF
+120 VNYDVDKAEIQDYF

-140 RNQQGLHYEGKI
+140 CNQQGLHYEGKI
-152 HEELMLSDGKSMNFR
+152 HEELKLSDGKSMKFFR
-167 RVSPET
+167 IPPEM
-173 LEIYHTGYSNSVTR
+173 LEIYHTGYASGVSR
-187 QKVERNLSILQQAVA
+187 QKLERNLRLLQQAL
-202 DGQSE
+202 DNGQSE
-207 AELARYFCDCY
+207 ADLARYFCDCY

-235 KKGRRLVNFGS
+235 KKGRQSVNFGS
-246 RCHRVLMAYYAG
+246 RCHRVLMAYYG
-258 LSDTDSISKR
+258 GRNDDESICKR
-268 RQLAEISVEQY
+268 RQLAEISTEEY

-291 CLYQAEEYDKA
+291 CLYQAGEYAQA
-302 IAAMEKALQLMQDYH
+302 IAAMKKALQLMQAYH
-317 GMEPSMLVERN
+317 GMEPSMLVERH

-333 EDRLQVFRQAQADLI
+333 EARLQVFRQAQANLI

-392 SLKHDMQQFME
+392 GLKHDMQQFME
-403 TEDYAAAM
+403 AEDYTAAM

-417 ANNKQMDGEIM
+417 AANKQMDGEIM

-457 SVGLKML
+457 GVGLKML
-464 LATLCMADERNEDAF
+464 LATLCMSEERNEDAF
-479 KLCEA
+479 KLCEV

-509 YGYDELVSEYPKISA
+509 YGYDELVAQYPNISE
-524 YLQKKQIENEANSPV
+524 YLQKKQADKEINSPV

-546 KSRKIEEA
+546 KGKEMKEA
-554 KPQQA
+554 EPQQA
-559 KVQEEVKTEPEE
+559 KVQEKVKTEQEE
-571 VSSEDKAQAA
+571 APSEDKAQAA

-590 KNKDSEEK
+590 KNKEQGVEK
-598 QVVEEVNEVQESDAA
+598 NNEVQKPVES
-613 TITREDITPEAVRE
+613 TIISEAVQEKEEITPD
-627 KEVTASEI
+627 I
-635 QQVEAAQPIV
+635 QQVEAHQPIV
-645 EEFDNVQQN
+645 EESDNVQQN
-654 ESEKIDVS
+654 EIEKVDVS
-662 DTLAKIAAKEIS
+662 DTLSKIVAKEIS

>member
-54 RKLGAKVYSFPW
+54 RKLGAKIYSLPW

-108 QAQQADALLVRL
+108 QAQQADAFLVRL
-120 VNYDVDKAEVQDYF
+120 VNYNVDKAEVQDYF

-302 IAAMEKALQLMQDYH
+302 IAAMEKALQLMQDYR
-317 GMEPSMLVERN
+317 GIEPSMLVERN

-333 EDRLQVFRQAQADLI
+333 EDRLQVFRQAQAYLI

-354 IKPTEDKCNGGIQM
+354 IKTTDDKCNGGIQM

-380 KKRNNQAKQVLT
+380 KKRNNQAKQVLAG
-392 SLKHDMQQFME
+392 LKHDMQQFME

-417 ANNKQMDGEIM
+417 AANKQMDGEIM

-457 SVGLKML
+457 GVGVKML
-464 LATLCMADERNEDAF
+464 LATLCMTEERNKDAF

-509 YGYDELVSEYPKISA
+509 YGYDELVAEYPKVSA
-524 YLQKKQIENEANSPV
+524 YLQKKQADIEADSPV
-539 NKLKEIL
+539 NKLKQIL
-546 KSRKIEEA
+546 KGKEVEEV
-554 KPQQA
+554 KSHQTE
-559 KVQEEVKTEPEE
+559 VQEEVKTEPEE
-571 VSSEDKAQAA
+571 APSEDKAQAA

-590 KNKDSEEK
+590 KNKE
-598 QVVEEVNEVQESDAA
+598 QGVEENNEVQKPVET
-613 TITREDITPEAVRE
+613 TIISEAVQEKDEITP
-627 KEVTASEI
+627 EI
-635 QQVEAAQPIV
+635 QQVEENQSIV
-645 EEFDNVQQN
+645 EESDNVQQN
-654 ESEKIDVS
+654 EVEKVDVS
-662 DTLAKIAAKEIS
+662 DTLAKIATKDIS

-698 FDLLSAALEL
+698 FDLLSAALEI
-708 DGQDAATLKNIAY
+708 DGQDVATLKNIAY

-744 ALLYALKQN
+744 ALLYALKQ

>member
-1 MKKTMTRALKISAC
+1 MGKAGALKISAC

-21 AENLVKS
+21 AKNLAKS
-28 IKSLKNQVNE
+28 IKSLKNQVND

-45 STDNTIAVA
+45 STDNTIVVA

-74 NFALSKAKGDW
+74 NFALSKAKGEW
-85 LVLLDADEYFTAKTA
+85 LVLLDADEYFTSKTA

-108 QAQQADALLVRL
+108 QAQQADGLLIQM
-120 VNYDVDKAEVQDYF
+120 VNYDVDKAEIQDYF

-152 HEELMLSDGKSMNFR
+152 HEELKLSDGKSMKFFR
-167 RVSPET
+167 IPPEM
-173 LEIYHTGYSNSVTR
+173 LEIYHTGYASSVSR
-187 QKVERNLSILQQAVA
+187 QKLERNLKLLQQAV
-202 DGQSE
+202 DNGQSE
-207 AELARYFCDCY
+207 ADLARYFCDCY

-235 KKGRRLVNFGS
+235 NRGRQSVNFGS
-246 RCHRVLMAYYAG
+246 RCHRVLMAYYG
-258 LSDTDSISKR
+258 GRNDRESISKR

-291 CLYQAEEYDKA
+291 CLYQAEEYAQA
-302 IAAMEKALQLMQDYH
+302 IAAMEKALQLMQDYR
-317 GMEPSMLVERN
+317 GIEPSMLVERN

-333 EDRLQVFRQAQADLI
+333 DERLQVFRRAQANLI
-348 NQEKST
+348 NQDKST
-354 IKPTEDKCNGGIQM
+354 IKPTENKCNGGIQM

-392 SLKHDMQQFME
+392 GLKHDMQQFME
-403 TEDYAAAM
+403 AEDYTAAM
-411 DVMAEM
+411 DIMAEM
-417 ANNKQMDGEIM
+417 AANKQMDGEIM

-440 FERAEKWVNNAL
+440 FERAEKWVNNSL

-457 SVGLKML
+457 SVGVKML
-464 LATLCMADERNEDAF
+464 LATLCMTEERNEDAF

-484 VLTEGIEGMSQQEQE
+484 VLTEGIEGMSKQDQE

-509 YGYDELVSEYPKISA
+509 YCYDELVSEYPKISE
-524 YLQKKQIENEANSPV
+524 YLQKKQADNEANSPV
-539 NKLKEIL
+539 SKLKQIL
-546 KSRKIEEA
+546 KDKEVEEA
-554 KPQQA
+554 QSPQQ
-559 KVQEEVKTEPEE
+559 VEIQEDVKTEPEE
-571 VSSEDKAQAA
+571 ASSEDKAQAA
-581 LARLRQLLS
+581 LSRLRQLLS
-590 KNKDSEEK
+590 KNKEQS
-598 QVVEEVNEVQESDAA
+598 VEENNEVQKPVGS
-613 TITREDITPEAVRE
+613 TIISEAVQE
-627 KEVTASEI
+627 KEVPTPEI
-635 QQVEAAQPIV
+635 QQVLENQLIV
-645 EEFDNVQQN
+645 EEADHVQQN
-654 ESEKIDVS
+654 EAEKVDVS

-708 DGQDAATLKNIAY
+708 DGQDAATLKNFAY

>member
-1 MKKTMTRALKISAC
+1 MGKARALKISAC

-21 AENLVKS
+21 AKNLAKS

-45 STDNTIAVA
+45 STDNTIVVA
-54 RKLGAKVYSFPW
+54 RKLGAKIYSFPW

-74 NFALSKAKGDW
+74 NFVLSKAKGDW

-108 QAQQADALLVRL
+108 QAQQADGLLIQM
-120 VNYDVDKAEVQDYF
+120 VNYDVDKAEIQDYF

-140 RNQQGLHYEGKI
+140 RNQQGLHYDGKI
-152 HEELMLSDGKSMNFR
+152 HEELKLSDGKSMKFFR
-167 RVSPET
+167 IPPEL
-173 LEIYHTGYSNSVTR
+173 LEIYHTGYASSVSR
-187 QKVERNLSILQQAVA
+187 QKLERNLKLLQQAV
-202 DGQSE
+202 DNGQSE
-207 AELARYFCDCY
+207 ADLARYFCDCY

-235 KKGRRLVNFGS
+235 KQGRQSVNFGS
-246 RCHRVLMAYYAG
+246 RCHRVLMAYYG
-258 LSDTDSISKR
+258 GRNDGESISKR
-268 RQLAEISVEQY
+268 RQLAEISTEQY

-291 CLYQAEEYDKA
+291 CLYQTGEYAQA
-302 IAAMEKALQLMQDYH
+302 IAAMEKALELMQDYH
-317 GMEPSMLVERN
+317 GMEPSMLVEGH
-328 MAPQL
+328 MTPQL
-333 EDRLQVFRQAQADLI
+333 KERLQVFRQAQANLI

-392 SLKHDMQQFME
+392 GLKHDMQQFME
-403 TEDYAAAM
+403 AEDYTAAM
-411 DVMAEM
+411 DIMAEM
-417 ANNKQMDGEIM
+417 AVNKQMDGEIM

-457 SVGLKML
+457 GVGLKML
-464 LATLCMADERNEDAF
+464 LATLCMSEERNEDAF
-479 KLCEA
+479 KLCEV
-484 VLTEGIEGMSQQEQE
+484 VLTEGIEGMSKQDQE

-509 YGYDELVSEYPKISA
+509 YGYDELVAQYPNISE
-524 YLQKKQIENEANSPV
+524 YLQKKQADKEANSPV
-539 NKLKEIL
+539 RKLKQIL
-546 KSRKIEEA
+546 KDKEVEEA
-554 KPQQA
+554 NPQQ
-559 KVQEEVKTEPEE
+559 VDIQEEVKTEPEKAP
-571 VSSEDKAQAA
+571 SEDKAQAA

-590 KNKDSEEK
+590 KNKD
-598 QVVEEVNEVQESDAA
+598 QGVEENNEVQKPVESTIISKAVQEKDE
-613 TITREDITPEAVRE
+613 ITRE
-627 KEVTASEI
+627 I
-635 QQVEAAQPIV
+635 QRVDAPQPIV

-654 ESEKIDVS
+654 EVEKVDVS

-732 MSFAAKLPVVDF
+732 LSFAAKLPVVDF

>member
-1 MKKTMTRALKISAC
+1 MSKNKHRSIRISAC

-21 AENLVKS
+21 AKNLAKS

-45 STDNTIAVA
+45 STDNTIVVA

-74 NFALSKAKGDW
+74 NFALSKAKGEW

-108 QAQQADALLVRL
+108 QVQQVDGLLVQL
-120 VNYDVDKAEVQDYF
+120 VNFDVDKAKVQNYF
-134 YQLRIV
+134 NALRIV
-140 RNQQGLHYEGKI
+140 RKQAGLHYEGMI
-152 HEELMLSDGKSMNFR
+152 HEELKLSGDNSMKLAQVPANM
-167 RVSPET
+167 
-173 LEIYHTGYSNSVTR
+173 LEIYHTGYATSVSK
-187 QKVERNLSILQQAVA
+187 QKIKRNLQMLQQAVA
-202 DGQSE
+202 NGQSE
-207 AELARYFCDCY
+207 ESLARYFCDCY
-218 LGLGDM
+218 FGLDDM
-224 EKCTYYGWLDV
+224 EKCEYYGWMEIR
-235 KKGRRLVNFGS
+235 KGRQSLNFGS
-246 RCHRVLMAYYAG
+246 RCHRVLMNYYG
-258 LSDTDSISKR
+258 QRSDAESMAKR
-268 RQLAEISVEQY
+268 RQLAEISTEQY

-291 CLYQAEEYDKA
+291 CLYQAGEYAQA
-302 IAAMEKALQLMQDYH
+302 IAAMEKALQLMQDYQ
-317 GMEPSMLVERN
+317 GMEPSMLVEGH

-333 EDRLQVFRQAQADLI
+333 EERLQVFRQAQANLI

-392 SLKHDMQQFME
+392 GLKHDMQQFME
-403 TEDYAAAM
+403 AEDYAAAM

-417 ANNKQMDGEIM
+417 AANKQMDGEIM

-457 SVGLKML
+457 SGGVKML
-464 LATLCMADERNEDAF
+464 LATLCMSEERNEDAF
-479 KLCEA
+479 KLCEL
-484 VLTEGIEGMSQQEQE
+484 VLTEGTEGMSKQDQE

-509 YGYDELVSEYPKISA
+509 YGYDELMSEYPKISE
-524 YLQKKQIENEANSPV
+524 YFQKKQADNEANSPV
-539 NKLKEIL
+539 NKLKQIL
-546 KSRKIEEA
+546 KDKEVEEA
-554 KPQQA
+554 KSQQGEA
-559 KVQEEVKTEPEE
+559 QEEVKTELEE
-571 VSSEDKAQAA
+571 APSEDKAQAA

-590 KNKDSEEK
+590 KNKE
-598 QVVEEVNEVQESDAA
+598 QVVEENNEVQKPVET
-613 TITREDITPEAVRE
+613 TIISEAVQEKDEITP
-627 KEVTASEI
+627 EI
-635 QQVEAAQPIV
+635 QQVEKPQPIV
-645 EEFDNVQQN
+645 EESDNVQQN
-654 ESEKIDVS
+654 EDEKVDVS

-732 MSFAAKLPVVDF
+732 MSFVAKLPVVDF
-744 ALLYALKQN
+744 SLLYALKQN

>member
-1 MKKTMTRALKISAC
+1 MGKARALKITAC

-21 AENLVKS
+21 AENLAKS
-28 IKSLKNQVNE
+28 IKSLKSQVNE

-45 STDNTIAVA
+45 STDNTMAVA

-85 LVLLDADEYFTAKTA
+85 LILLDADEYFTAKTA

-108 QAQQADALLVRL
+108 QAQQADAFLIQM
-120 VNYDVDKAEVQDYF
+120 VNYDVDKAEIQDYF

-152 HEELMLSDGKSMNFR
+152 HEELKLSEGKSMKFL
-167 RVSPET
+167 RVLPEM
-173 LEIYHTGYSNSVTR
+173 LEIYHTGYASSVSR
-187 QKVERNLSILQQAVA
+187 QKLERNLKLLQQAV
-202 DGQSE
+202 DNGQSE
-207 AELARYFCDCY
+207 TDLARYFCDCY

-235 KKGRRLVNFGS
+235 KKGRQSVNFGS
-246 RCHRVLMAYYAG
+246 RCHRVLMAYYG
-258 LSDTDSISKR
+258 GRNDGESISKR
-268 RQLAEISVEQY
+268 RQLAEISVQQY

-291 CLYQAEEYDKA
+291 CFYQAGEYVQA

-317 GMEPSMLVERN
+317 GMEPSMLVEGH
-328 MAPQL
+328 MAHQL

-380 KKRNNQAKQVLT
+380 KKRNNQAKQVLAG
-392 SLKHDMQQFME
+392 LKHDMQQFME
-403 TEDYAAAM
+403 AEDYAAAM

-417 ANNKQMDGEIM
+417 AANKQMDGEIM

-457 SVGLKML
+457 SAGLKML

-479 KLCEA
+479 KLCDA
-484 VLTEGIEGMSQQEQE
+484 VLTEGIEGMSKQDQE

-509 YGYDELVSEYPKISA
+509 YGYDELVSEYPKISE
-524 YLQKKQIENEANSPV
+524 YLQKKQADNEANSPV
-539 NKLKEIL
+539 SKLKEIL
-546 KSRKIEEA
+546 KGKEMKEA
-554 KPQQA
+554 EPQQA
-559 KVQEEVKTEPEE
+559 KVQEEVKTEPD
-571 VSSEDKAQAA
+571 EDKAQAA

-590 KNKDSEEK
+590 KNKE
-598 QVVEEVNEVQESDAA
+598 QVVEGNNEVQKPLES
-613 TITREDITPEAVRE
+613 TIISEAVQEKEEITPE
-627 KEVTASEI
+627 I
-635 QQVEAAQPIV
+635 QRVEENQPV
-645 EEFDNVQQN
+645 VKEFDNVQQN
-654 ESEKIDVS
+654 EVEKVDVS

-698 FDLLSAALEL
+698 FDLLSAALEIN
-708 DGQDAATLKNIAY
+708 GQDAATLKNIAY

-732 MSFAAKLPVVDF
+732 LSFAAKLPVVDF

>member
-1 MKKTMTRALKISAC
+1 MS
-15 YIVKNE
+15 
-21 AENLVKS
+21 
-28 IKSLKNQVNE
+28 
-38 IVVVDTG
+38 G
-45 STDNTIAVA
+45 
-54 RKLGAKVYSFPW
+54 
-66 QDDFSKAR
+66 
-74 NFALSKAKGDW
+74 
-85 LVLLDADEYFTAKTA
+85 EYA
-100 GNIRQVIR
+100 
-108 QAQQADALLVRL
+108 
-120 VNYDVDKAEVQDYF
+120 
-134 YQLRIV
+134 
-140 RNQQGLHYEGKI
+140 H
-152 HEELMLSDGKSMNFR
+152 
-167 RVSPET
+167 
-173 LEIYHTGYSNSVTR
+173 
-187 QKVERNLSILQQAVA
+187 
-202 DGQSE
+202 
-207 AELARYFCDCY
+207 
-218 LGLGDM
+218 
-224 EKCTYYGWLDV
+224 
-235 KKGRRLVNFGS
+235 
-246 RCHRVLMAYYAG
+246 
-258 LSDTDSISKR
+258 
-268 RQLAEISVEQY
+268 
-279 PEVPDFWAEYSE
+279 
-291 CLYQAEEYDKA
+291 A

-317 GMEPSMLVERN
+317 GMEPSMLVEMN

-333 EDRLQVFRQAQADLI
+333 EDRLQVFRQAQANLI

-354 IKPTEDKCNGGIQM
+354 IKTTEDKCNGGIQM

-403 TEDYAAAM
+403 VEDYTAAM

-417 ANNKQMDGEIM
+417 AVKKQMDGEIM

-457 SVGLKML
+457 SGGLKML
-464 LATLCMADERNEDAF
+464 LATLCMTEERNEDAF
-479 KLCEA
+479 KLCDV
-484 VLTEGIEGMSQQEQE
+484 VLTEGIEGMSKQDQE

-509 YGYDELVSEYPKISA
+509 YGYDELVSEYPKISE
-524 YLQKKQIENEANSPV
+524 YLQKKQADTEVNSPV
-539 NKLKEIL
+539 NKLKEML
-546 KSRKIEEA
+546 KGKEMKEA
-554 KPQQA
+554 EPQQA
-559 KVQEEVKTEPEE
+559 KVQEEVKTEPEKTPN
-571 VSSEDKAQAA
+571 EDKAQAA

-598 QVVEEVNEVQESDAA
+598 QVVEEGNEVQEPAEA
-613 TITREDITPEAVRE
+613 TITREVIAPVAGQD
-627 KEVTASEI
+627 KEEIIPEI
-635 QQVEAAQPIV
+635 QRV
-645 EEFDNVQQN
+645 EENQPVVEESDDVQQK
-654 ESEKIDVS
+654 EAEKVDVS

>member
-1 MKKTMTRALKISAC
+1 MGKARALKISAC

-21 AENLVKS
+21 AKNLAKS

-45 STDNTIAVA
+45 STDNTIVVA
-54 RKLGAKVYSFPW
+54 RKLGAKIYSIPW

-108 QAQQADALLVRL
+108 QAQQADGLLIQM
-120 VNYDVDKAEVQDYF
+120 VNYDVDKAEIQDYF

-152 HEELMLSDGKSMNFR
+152 HEELKLSEGKSMKFFR
-167 RVSPET
+167 IPPEM
-173 LEIYHTGYSNSVTR
+173 LEIYHTGYASSVSR
-187 QKVERNLSILQQAVA
+187 QKLERNLKLLQQAV
-202 DGQSE
+202 DNGQSE
-207 AELARYFCDCY
+207 TDLARYFCDCY

-235 KKGRRLVNFGS
+235 KKGRQSVNFGS
-246 RCHRVLMAYYAG
+246 RCHRVLMAYYG
-258 LSDTDSISKR
+258 GRNDDESICKR
-268 RQLAEISVEQY
+268 RQLAEISTEQY

-291 CLYQAEEYDKA
+291 CLYQAGEYAHA

-317 GMEPSMLVERN
+317 GMEPSMLVEGH

-333 EDRLQVFRQAQADLI
+333 EERLQVFRQAQVDLI

-392 SLKHDMQQFME
+392 GLKHDMQQFME
-403 TEDYAAAM
+403 AEDYTAAM

-417 ANNKQMDGEIM
+417 AANKQMDGEIM

-479 KLCEA
+479 KLCDA
-484 VLTEGIEGMSQQEQE
+484 VLTEGIEGMSQQDHE

-524 YLQKKQIENEANSPV
+524 YLQKKQADTEVNSPV

-546 KSRKIEEA
+546 KGKKIEEA
-554 KPQQA
+554 KPQ
-559 KVQEEVKTEPEE
+559 KVDVQEEVKTEPEE
-571 VSSEDKAQAA
+571 APSEDKPQAA
-581 LARLRQLLS
+581 LARLRQLLY
-590 KNKDSEEK
+590 KNKASEEK
-598 QVVEEVNEVQESDAA
+598 QVVEEVNEVQEPTEA

-627 KEVTASEI
+627 KEVSASEI

-654 ESEKIDVS
+654 EVEKIDVS

-732 MSFAAKLPVVDF
+732 LSFATKLPEVDF
-744 ALLYALKQN
+744 ALLYDLKK

>member
-1 MKKTMTRALKISAC
+1 MGKAGALKISAC

-21 AENLVKS
+21 AKNLAKS

-74 NFALSKAKGDW
+74 NFALSKAKGEW

-100 GNIRQVIR
+100 GNIRQIIR
-108 QAQQADALLVRL
+108 QAQQANALLIQM
-120 VNYDVDKAEVQDYF
+120 VNYDVDRAEIQDYF

-152 HEELMLSDGKSMNFR
+152 HEELKLSDGKSMKFLR
-167 RVSPET
+167 ILPEM
-173 LEIYHTGYSNSVTR
+173 LQIYHTGYASSVSR
-187 QKVERNLSILQQAVA
+187 QKLERNLKLLQQAV
-202 DGQSE
+202 DNGQSE
-207 AELARYFCDCY
+207 ADLARYFCDCY

-235 KKGRRLVNFGS
+235 KKGRQSVNFGS
-246 RCHRVLMAYYAG
+246 RCHRVLMAYYG
-258 LSDTDSISKR
+258 GRNDGESISKR

-291 CLYQAEEYDKA
+291 CFYQAGEYDQA
-302 IAAMEKALQLMQDYH
+302 IVAMEKALQLMQDYH
-317 GMEPSMLVERN
+317 GMEPSMLVEGH
-328 MAPQL
+328 MASQL
-333 EDRLQVFRQAQADLI
+333 EARLQAFHRAQANLI

-354 IKPTEDKCNGGIQM
+354 IKPTEDKCNGGIKM

-380 KKRNNQAKQVLT
+380 KKRNNQAKQVLIG
-392 SLKHDMQQFME
+392 LKHDMQQFME
-403 TEDYAAAM
+403 AEDYTAAM

-417 ANNKQMDGEIM
+417 AANKQMDGEIM

-457 SVGLKML
+457 SAGLKML

-479 KLCEA
+479 KLCDA
-484 VLTEGIEGMSQQEQE
+484 VLNEGIEGMSKQDQE

-509 YGYDELVSEYPKISA
+509 YGYDELVAEYPKISA
-524 YLQKKQIENEANSPV
+524 YLQKKQADTEVNSPV
-539 NKLKEIL
+539 NKLKQLL
-546 KSRKIEEA
+546 KSKEVEEA
-554 KPQQA
+554 KPQQT
-559 KVQEEVKTEPEE
+559 KVQEGVKTELEE
-571 VSSEDKAQAA
+571 APSEDPSEDKAQAA

-590 KNKDSEEK
+590 KNKE
-598 QVVEEVNEVQESDAA
+598 QGVEENNEVQKPVES
-613 TITREDITPEAVRE
+613 TIISESVQEKDEITPE
-627 KEVTASEI
+627 I
-635 QQVEAAQPIV
+635 QRVDAPQPIV
-645 EEFDNVQQN
+645 EESDNVQQN
-654 ESEKIDVS
+654 EVEKVDVS
-662 DTLAKIAAKEIS
+662 DTLTKIAAKEIS

-708 DGQDAATLKNIAY
+708 DSKDAATLKNIAY

>member
-1 MKKTMTRALKISAC
+1 MGKAGALKISAC
-15 YIVKNE
+15 YIAKNE
-21 AENLVKS
+21 AENLAKS

-45 STDNTIAVA
+45 STDNTIVVA
-54 RKLGAKVYSFPW
+54 RRLGARVYSFPW

-74 NFALSKAKGDW
+74 NFALSKAKGEW

-108 QAQQADALLVRL
+108 QAQQADGLLIQM
-120 VNYDVDKAEVQDYF
+120 VNYDVDKEEIQDYF

-140 RNQQGLHYEGKI
+140 CNQQGLHYEGKI
-152 HEELMLSDGKSMNFR
+152 HEELKLSDGKSMKFLR
-167 RVSPET
+167 IPPEM
-173 LEIYHTGYSNSVTR
+173 LEIYHTGYASSVSR
-187 QKVERNLSILQQAVA
+187 QKLERNLRLLQQAL
-202 DGQSE
+202 DNGKSE
-207 AELARYFCDCY
+207 ADLARYFCDCY

-235 KKGRRLVNFGS
+235 KKGRQSVNFGS
-246 RCHRVLMAYYAG
+246 RCHRVLMAYYG
-258 LSDTDSISKR
+258 GRNDGESISKR
-268 RQLAEISVEQY
+268 RQLAEISVAQY

-291 CLYQAEEYDKA
+291 CLYQTGEYAQA
-302 IAAMEKALQLMQDYH
+302 IAAMEKALELMQDYH
-317 GMEPSMLVERN
+317 GMEPSMLVEGH

-333 EDRLQVFRQAQADLI
+333 EERLQVFRQAQANLI

-354 IKPTEDKCNGGIQM
+354 IKTTEDKCNGGIQM

-392 SLKHDMQQFME
+392 GLKHDMQQFME
-403 TEDYAAAM
+403 AEDYTAAM
-411 DVMAEM
+411 DIMAEM
-417 ANNKQMDGEIM
+417 AVKKQMDGEIM

-464 LATLCMADERNEDAF
+464 LATLCMSEERNEDAF

-484 VLTEGIEGMSQQEQE
+484 VLTEGIEGMSKQDRE

-509 YGYDELVSEYPKISA
+509 YGYDELVAQYPNISEYF
-524 YLQKKQIENEANSPV
+524 QKKQADKKINSPV
-539 NKLKEIL
+539 NKLKDIL
-546 KSRKIEEA
+546 KGKEMKEA
-554 KPQQA
+554 EPQQA
-559 KVQEEVKTEPEE
+559 KVQEEVKTELEKTPN
-571 VSSEDKAQAA
+571 EDKAQAA

-590 KNKDSEEK
+590 KDKE
-598 QVVEEVNEVQESDAA
+598 QVVEGNNEVQKPVES
-613 TITREDITPEAVRE
+613 TIISEAVQEKDEITP
-627 KEVTASEI
+627 EI
-635 QQVEAAQPIV
+635 QQVEEPQPIV
-645 EEFDNVQQN
+645 EESDNVQQN
-654 ESEKIDVS
+654 EAEKVDVS

>member
-1 MKKTMTRALKISAC
+1 MGKARALKISAC

-21 AENLVKS
+21 AENLAKS

-45 STDNTIAVA
+45 STDNTIVVA
-54 RKLGAKVYSFPW
+54 RKLGARVYSFPW
-66 QDDFSKAR
+66 QNDFSKAR

-85 LVLLDADEYFTAKTA
+85 LILLDADEYFTSKTA

-108 QAQQADALLVRL
+108 QAKQADALLIQM
-120 VNYDVDKAEVQDYF
+120 VNYDVDKAEIQDYF

-140 RNQQGLHYEGKI
+140 RNQQGIHYEGKI
-152 HEELMLSDGKSMNFR
+152 HEELKLSEGKSMKFFR
-167 RVSPET
+167 ISPEM
-173 LEIYHTGYSNSVTR
+173 LEIYHIGYASSVSR
-187 QKVERNLSILQQAVA
+187 QKLERNLKLLQQAV
-202 DGQSE
+202 DNGQSE
-207 AELARYFCDCY
+207 ADLARYFCDCY

-235 KKGRRLVNFGS
+235 KKGRQSVNFGS
-246 RCHRVLMAYYAG
+246 RCHRVLMAYYG
-258 LSDTDSISKR
+258 GSNDGESISKR
-268 RQLAEISVEQY
+268 RQLAEISTEQY

-291 CLYQAEEYDKA
+291 CLYQTGEYAQA

-317 GMEPSMLVERN
+317 GMEPSMLVEGH
-328 MAPQL
+328 MAPKL
-333 EDRLQVFRQAQADLI
+333 EDRLQVFRQAQTDLI

-403 TEDYAAAM
+403 AEDYTAAM

-417 ANNKQMDGEIM
+417 AANKQMDGEIM

-457 SVGLKML
+457 SVGVKML
-464 LATLCMADERNEDAF
+464 LATLCMTEERNKDAF
-479 KLCEA
+479 KLCDA
-484 VLTEGIEGMSQQEQE
+484 VLNEGIEGMSKQDQE

-509 YGYDELVSEYPKISA
+509 YGYDELVSEHPKISE
-524 YLQKKQIENEANSPV
+524 YFQKKQAETEADSPV
-539 NKLKEIL
+539 NKLKQIL
-546 KSRKIEEA
+546 KDKESDELR
-554 KPQQA
+554 PPQA
-559 KVQEEVKTEPEE
+559 KVQEEVKTEQEKTPT
-571 VSSEDKAQAA
+571 EDKAQAA

-590 KNKDSEEK
+590 KKKDSEEK
-598 QVVEEVNEVQESDAA
+598 QAVEEVNEVQEPAEA
-613 TITREDITPEAVRE
+613 IITREVVVPESVKEKEEITPDV
-627 KEVTASEI
+627 
-635 QQVEAAQPIV
+635 QQVEENQPIV
-645 EEFDNVQQN
+645 GESDNVQQN
-654 ESEKIDVS
+654 DAEKVDVS
-662 DTLAKIAAKEIS
+662 DTLTKIAAKGIS

>member
-1 MKKTMTRALKISAC
+1 MGKARALKISAC

-21 AENLVKS
+21 AENLAKS

-45 STDNTIAVA
+45 STDNTIVVA
-54 RKLGAKVYSFPW
+54 RKLGARVYNFPW

-85 LVLLDADEYFTAKTA
+85 LILLDADEYFTAKTA

-108 QAQQADALLVRL
+108 QAKQADGLLIQM
-120 VNYDVDKAEVQDYF
+120 VNYDVDKAEIQDYF

-152 HEELMLSDGKSMNFR
+152 HEELKLSEGKSMKFFR
-167 RVSPET
+167 IPPEM
-173 LEIYHTGYSNSVTR
+173 LEIYHTGYASSVSR
-187 QKVERNLSILQQAVA
+187 QKLERNLKLLQQAV
-202 DGQSE
+202 DNGQSE
-207 AELARYFCDCY
+207 VDLARYFCDCY

-224 EKCTYYGWLDV
+224 EKCTYYGWMDV
-235 KKGRRLVNFGS
+235 KKGRQSVNFGS
-246 RCHRVLMAYYAG
+246 RCHRVLMAYYG
-258 LSDTDSISKR
+258 GRNDGESISKR

-291 CLYQAEEYDKA
+291 CFYQSGEYAQA
-302 IAAMEKALQLMQDYH
+302 ITAMEKALQLMQDYH
-317 GMEPSMLVERN
+317 GMEPSMLVEGH

-333 EDRLQVFRQAQADLI
+333 EERLQVFSQAQANLI

-392 SLKHDMQQFME
+392 GLKHDMQQFME
-403 TEDYAAAM
+403 AEDYTAAM

-417 ANNKQMDGEIM
+417 AANKQMDGEIM

-440 FERAEKWVNNAL
+440 FERAEKWVSNAL

-457 SVGLKML
+457 GVGLKIL
-464 LATLCMADERNEDAF
+464 LATLCMTEERTEDAF

-484 VLTEGIEGMSQQEQE
+484 VLTEGIEGMSKQDQE

-509 YGYDELVSEYPKISA
+509 YGYDELVAQYPNISE
-524 YLQKKQIENEANSPV
+524 YLQKKQADKEINSPV

-546 KSRKIEEA
+546 KGKEMKEA
-554 KPQQA
+554 EPQQA
-559 KVQEEVKTEPEE
+559 KVQEDVKNELEE
-571 VSSEDKAQAA
+571 APSEDKAQAA

-590 KNKDSEEK
+590 KNKE
-598 QVVEEVNEVQESDAA
+598 QGVEENNEVQKPVES
-613 TITREDITPEAVRE
+613 TIISEAVQEKDEITP
-627 KEVTASEI
+627 EI
-635 QQVEAAQPIV
+635 QQVESPQPIV
-645 EEFDNVQQN
+645 EESDNVQQN
-654 ESEKIDVS
+654 EVEKVDVS
-662 DTLAKIAAKEIS
+662 DTLSKIVAKEIS